1 MGFVLES
8 DSGAMEVSMM
18 GNKSVADGLI
28 VVGIVVLLTS
38 GLADVIGVGG
48 QRRVVGYKQV
58 AGSAVG
64 AVVTVVGVELYWRAG
79 RRA

>member
-8 DSGAMEVSMM
+8 DSSAMEVSMM
-18 GNKSVADGLI
+18 GNKSVAVGLI
-28 VVGIVVLLTS
+28 VVGIVVLLAS
-38 GLADVIGVGG
+38 ALADVIGLGG
-48 QRRVVGYKQV
+48 QPLVFGYKQV

-64 AVVTVVGVELYWRAG
+64 AVLTVVGVVLYWRAG